1 MTKKAVRDDRKQQA
15 TTTLSMNVATQQL
28 MLPLLLAM
36 DATKKGL
43 LAFVQQMGMAVLTEL
58 LASEAAAIAGPKGKH
73 ASGRTHHHW
82 GTKQTPL
89 CFGGRNV
96 SIERP
101 RVRAR
106 GKGKNK
112 EVELPTIEALREGDP
127 LSARVA
133 EQIVLGVS
141 TRGYERS
148 LDPIEPDLGGR
159 GASKS
164 NASRALIDA
173 TAQRLATFAS
183 RKLDDVDLVAMFIDG
198 IEFKRRTVIVA
209 LGVTID
215 GTKVPLGLWGGS
227 TENASVATSLL
238 NDLVERGLRV
248 EESMLFVI
256 DGGKGLRKAL
266 RDVFGDRA
274 IVQRCQVH
282 KSRNVREHLPEA
294 RRGYVARQMRDAYA
308 SATVATA
315 KKKLLRLASWLES
328 NGEDSAAPAC
338 PRPRRPHRS
347 RRGTGRWPRAGVDPP
362 WSRAAPSRALASCSS
377 CRRPAC
383 ARASTRR
390 SPRFDSVSP
399 RRCAERSRRRK
410 AIENMNGTIRRV
422 TRNVTRWRDEATI
435 RRWIALSV
443 AKVQR
448 GFRRVKG
455 YRHMPALVAA
465 LRPKAKTVASEK
477 KGA

>member
-1 MTKKAVRDDRKQQA
+1 MSKRAAATSEKQETKRTETTITMTTA
-15 TTTLSMNVATQQL
+15 MQQL

-43 LAFVQQMGMAVLTEL
+43 LAFVQQMGMAVLSEL
-58 LASEAAAIAGPKGKH
+58 LAAEAATIAGPKGKH
-73 ASGRTHHHW
+73 ARERTHHHW
-82 GTKQTPL
+82 GTTRTPL

-106 GKGKNK
+106 GKGKK

-133 EQIVLGVS
+133 EQILVGVS

-148 LDPIEPDLGGR
+148 LEPIDPALGGR

-173 TAQRLATFAS
+173 TSEKLAEFVS
-183 RKLDDVDLVAMFIDG
+183 RKLDAVDLVAMFIDG
-198 IEFKRRTVIVA
+198 IEFARHTMVVA

-227 TENASVATSLL
+227 TENAAVATALL
-238 NDLVERGLRV
+238 QNLIERGLRADD
-248 EESMLFVI
+248 SILFVI

-282 KSRNVREHLPEA
+282 KMRNVREHLPEA
-294 RRGYVARQMRDAYA
+294 RRAYVARQMRDAYK
-308 SATVATA
+308 SATVGTA
-315 KKKLLRLASWLES
+315 KKKILQLASWLDS
-328 NGEDSAAPAC
+328 NGEASAA
-338 PRPRRPHRS
+338 
-347 RRGTGRWPRAGVDPP
+347 
-362 WSRAAPSRALASCSS
+362 ASL
-377 CRRPAC
+377 REGLDETLTVIRLNLPKILT
-383 ARASTRR
+383 RTFSTTN
-390 SPRFDSVSP
+390 
-399 RRCAERSRRRK
+399 
-410 AIENMNGTIRRV
+410 AIENMNGCIRRV
-422 TRNVTRWRDEATI
+422 TRNVKQWRDEPMVQ
-435 RRWIALSV
+435 RWVALGV
-443 AKVQR
+443 AEAQR

-455 YRHMPALVAA
+455 HDHLPTLVAA
-465 LRPKAKTVASEK
+465 LRPKKTMPLGEARKVA
-477 KGA
+477 

>member
-1 MTKKAVRDDRKQQA
+1 MTNRDATKSKKQQKTRSEA
-15 TTTLSMNVATQQL
+15 TVALSMATQQL

-43 LAFVQQMGMAVLTEL
+43 LAFVQQMGMTVLSEL
-58 LASEAAAIAGPKGKH
+58 LETEAAMIAGPKGKH
-73 ASGRTHHHW
+73 TAERTHHHW
-82 GTKQTPL
+82 GTAKTPL

-106 GKGKNK
+106 GKGGNK

-148 LDPIEPDLGGR
+148 LEPVEPELGGR

-173 TAQRLATFAS
+173 TTEKLADFVS
-183 RKLDDVDLVAMFIDG
+183 GNLDDLDLVAMFVDG
-198 IEFKRRTVIVA
+198 IEFAKHTVIVA

-215 GTKVPLGLWGGS
+215 GTKVPLGLWAGS
-227 TENASVATSLL
+227 TENAVVATSLL
-238 NDLVERGLRV
+238 QNLVERGLRI
-248 EESMLFVI
+248 EESMLFVV

-282 KSRNVREHLPEA
+282 KQRNVREHLPEA
-294 RRGYVARQMRDAYA
+294 RRAYVARQMRDAYH
-308 SATVATA
+308 STSFATA
-315 KKKLLRLASWLES
+315 KKKLLQLASWLDS
-328 NGEDSAAPAC
+328 NGEDSAA
-338 PRPRRPHRS
+338 
-347 RRGTGRWPRAGVDPP
+347 
-362 WSRAAPSRALASCSS
+362 ASLREGLDETLTILRLNLPKNL
-377 CRRPAC
+377 CRTF
-383 ARASTRR
+383 STTN
-390 SPRFDSVSP
+390 
-399 RRCAERSRRRK
+399 
-410 AIENMNGTIRRV
+410 AIENMNGCLRRV
-422 TRNVTRWRDEATI
+422 ARNVKRWRDEAMI
-435 RRWIALSV
+435 RRWVALGV
-443 AKVQR
+443 AEAQR

-455 YRHMPALVAA
+455 HTHMPVLVTA
-465 LRPKAKTVASEK
+465 LRPTTVARLASTK
-477 KGA
+477 KVA